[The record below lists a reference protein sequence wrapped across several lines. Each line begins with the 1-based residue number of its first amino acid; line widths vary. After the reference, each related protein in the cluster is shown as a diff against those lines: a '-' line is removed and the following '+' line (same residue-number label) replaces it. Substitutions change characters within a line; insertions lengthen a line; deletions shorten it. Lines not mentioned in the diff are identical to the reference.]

1 MNKKQK
7 KMLIRIL
14 VAFVLFAVLF
24 VCEHIGILEQS
35 RVVHFVRQDVIR
47 IWQRHRELM

>member
-14 VAFVLFAVLF
+14 VSAALL
-24 VCEHIGILEQS
+24 IGFNFLPFEG
-35 RVVHFVRQDVIR
+35 V
-47 IWQRHRELM
+47 